1 MIQRLNYISI
11 PSTTERLLILCLQVF
26 ITCKYK
32 METTS
37 SGYSCYIGAHG
48 SIYTHKD
55 TNVTKREP
63 PVWLTFIG
71 IFFSPRVMTAA
82 LKFGLAAC
90 LMNRFERLGFIIMLL
105 CFALY

>member
-1 MIQRLNYISI
+1 
-11 PSTTERLLILCLQVF
+11 
-26 ITCKYK
+26 
-32 METTS
+32 MENPT
-37 SGYSCYIGAHG
+37 SGYSCYIGTDSTIH
-48 SIYTHKD
+48 TCKD

-90 LMNRFERLGFIIMLL
+90 LMNRFERLGFVIMLL
-105 CFALY
+105 CLALY